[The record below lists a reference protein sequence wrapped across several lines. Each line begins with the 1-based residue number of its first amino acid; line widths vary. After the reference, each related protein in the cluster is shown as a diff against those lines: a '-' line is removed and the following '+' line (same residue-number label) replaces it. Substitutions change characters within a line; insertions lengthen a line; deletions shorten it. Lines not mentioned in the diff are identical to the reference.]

1 MLVTQWD
8 RRLRILVLGELRLVK
23 TLVRH
28 MCGDVE
34 STQVQDHLNLTESR
48 SSSSPVCLYYDTTGK
63 GNRVSTDIQSFVEA
77 RNKRWHLDQ
86 VKSLWKGNKHFEPVG
101 QRLALFHDSTARLHM
116 VWFVCKRRLDLP
128 SANLIWP
135 EITKKLYGLPVQI
148 LVTGEQ
154 GPEDLNREHR
164 DIALRGNDWFPSA
177 RKVEELI
184 VKVTLTDG
192 EVAKERL
199 LRDCW
204 TAKTRAEIGNA
215 AKIITWINEELG
227 PEGRSYRH
235 GVAVSYSK
243 SFSLSQSGELILNYL
258 CTYWD
263 HVGSQ
268 HLFFALRDTLEWGET
283 NKVIIRPVH
292 GFVLFCLQVA
302 AIILYSASNPEYGRV
317 PAELV
322 KVKAQDCLNTYF
334 KESSSPAAYDSMT
347 LSDLQEFLESV
358 FEGQDSVANSLMR
371 RLSAVPEDRSSCSCW
386 KMVTRNRSVT
396 PAR

>member
-1 MLVTQWD
+1 
-8 RRLRILVLGELRLVK
+8 
-23 TLVRH
+23 
-28 MCGDVE
+28 
-34 STQVQDHLNLTESR
+34 
-48 SSSSPVCLYYDTTGK
+48 
-63 GNRVSTDIQSFVEA
+63 
-77 RNKRWHLDQ
+77 
-86 VKSLWKGNKHFEPVG
+86 
-101 QRLALFHDSTARLHM
+101 M
-116 VWFVCKRRLDLP
+116 VWYVCRTRSDLP
-128 SANLIWP
+128 SASLIWP

-154 GPEDLNREHR
+154 GPKDLNREHR
-164 DIALRGNDWFPSA
+164 DIVLHGNDWFPSA

-199 LRDCW
+199 LRACW

-215 AKIITWINEELG
+215 AKIIIWINEELG

-263 HVGSQ
+263 HGDSQ
-268 HLFFALRDTLEWGET
+268 DLFDVLRDTLKWGET
-283 NKVIIRPVH
+283 SKVSIKPL

-302 AIILYSASNPEYGRV
+302 AIILYSASNPGYGRV

-322 KVKAQDCLNTYF
+322 KVKAQDCLDTYF
-334 KESSSPAAYDSMT
+334 QESSSHAAYDSMK
-347 LSDLQEFLESV
+347 LPDLQEFLESV

-386 KMVTRNRSVT
+386 KITRNRSVT